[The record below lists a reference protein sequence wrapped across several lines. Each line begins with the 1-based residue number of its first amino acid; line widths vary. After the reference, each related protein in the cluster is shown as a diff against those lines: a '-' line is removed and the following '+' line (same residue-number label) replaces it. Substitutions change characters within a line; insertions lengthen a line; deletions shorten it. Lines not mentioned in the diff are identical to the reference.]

1 MIGIFDSGVG
11 GLTVAREI
19 MNRLPEHQIIY
30 FGDTARVPYG
40 GKSRETVIRY
50 AREDAKLLLD
60 RGARIIVIACNTASA
75 FAGEILKKE
84 FPDVPIFEVVRPA
97 IETALTKTRKKKIGV
112 IGTRGTIKSGIYQRL
127 LKEKDVKMEV
137 FSAACPLLV
146 PLAEEGWL
154 SRPETRKIIRY
165 YLRPLKLAGIDV
177 LILACTHYPLMK
189 TLIASIAGKRI
200 KLVDPANEVAI
211 RVQEYL
217 EKNPAIEKRLIGGSG
232 NRFLV
237 SDKPD
242 HLDDL
247 AIRFLKKNVKME
259 LINPEALN

>member
-19 MNRLPEHQIIY
+19 MNRLPEYQIIY
-30 FGDTARVPYG
+30 FGDMARVPYG

-50 AREDAKLLLD
+50 ARENTQLLLN
-60 RGARIIVIACNTASA
+60 RGARVIVIACNTASA

-97 IETALTKTRKKKIGV
+97 VEAALIKTRKKKIGV
-112 IGTRGTIKSGIYQRL
+112 IGTRGTIKSEIYQRL
-127 LKEKDVKMEV
+127 LKEKDAEVEV

-146 PLAEEGWL
+146 SLAEEGWL
-154 SRPETRKIIRY
+154 ARAETRKIVRY

-189 TLIASIAGKRI
+189 TLIASIAGKGI
-200 KLVDPANEVAI
+200 KLVDSANEVAI
-211 RVQEYL
+211 LVQEYL
-217 EKNPAIEKRLIGGSG
+217 KKNPAIEKQLIKGSD
-232 NRFLV
+232 NRFLA

-247 AIRFLKKNVKME
+247 ATRFLKKNVKME
-259 LINPEALN
+259 LIRL